1 MACLRLLASYK
12 AVTVRVHAGLLKRLQ
27 RARNARTPSELIQ
40 ALLAEA
46 AENTR
51 PTRAQLDVD
60 SATSPVRGSARS
72 AG

>member
-1 MACLRLLASYK
+1 MACSRLLASYK

-27 RARNARTPSELIQ
+27 RARNARTPTELIQ

-51 PTRAQLDVD
+51 TARAHLDD
-60 SATSPVRGSARS
+60 ASAAPPVRGSARTTS
-72 AG
+72 

>member
-1 MACLRLLASYK
+1 LASYK

-46 AENTR
+46 AENSRTAR
-51 PTRAQLDVD
+51 SELDV
-60 SATSPVRGSARS
+60 APPPVRGQARS
-72 AG
+72 TS

>member
-1 MACLRLLASYK
+1 MACSRLLASYK

-51 PTRAQLDVD
+51 AARAHLDD
-60 SATSPVRGSARS
+60 APPPPVRGHARS
-72 AG
+72 TS

>member
-1 MACLRLLASYK
+1 MACLGLLASYK

-27 RARNARTPSELIQ
+27 RARNARTPTELIQ

-51 PTRAQLDVD
+51 
-60 SATSPVRGSARS
+60 SPRTHLGVARPLRGPARTT
-72 AG
+72 

>member
-27 RARNARTPSELIQ
+27 RARNARTPTELIQ

-51 PTRAQLDVD
+51 STRTHLDVAD
-60 SATSPVRGSARS
+60 ARPLRGPARTT
-72 AG
+72 

>member
-1 MACLRLLASYK
+1 LASYK

-51 PTRAQLDVD
+51 SARAQLDVG
-60 SATSPVRGSARS
+60 SASTSVRGPARS
-72 AG
+72 AS

>member
-1 MACLRLLASYK
+1 MACNPTLASYK

-46 AENTR
+46 AENSR
-51 PTRAQLDVD
+51 ATRAEIDVPP
-60 SATSPVRGSARS
+60 PVRGQARGTS
-72 AG
+72 